1 MILMRDLL
9 GVHTVRLSLQR
20 RQHAYW
26 RLCVDDIVPVCR
38 DASGMFKSCAIAS
51 DDEETRNEG
60 CLRLAKALRDIVTAE
75 QDLQAKNAAHESG
88 IVGKAAVSEN
98 VGATQ
103 YLEHLQHL
111 EYVAGS
117 PNCQAGRPKIV

>member
-1 MILMRDLL
+1 
-9 GVHTVRLSLQR
+9 
-20 RQHAYW
+20 
-26 RLCVDDIVPVCR
+26 
-38 DASGMFKSCAIAS
+38 MFKSCAIAS

-75 QDLQAKNAAHESG
+75 QDLQAKNAAHASG

-103 YLEHLQHL
+103 YLQYLS
-111 EYVAGS
+111 YVAGS
-117 PNCQAGRPKIV
+117 PNCQAGRLKIM

>member
-1 MILMRDLL
+1 MILMQGRL

-20 RQHAYW
+20 RQAHW
-26 RLCVDDIVPVCR
+26 RLCVDVVVPVCR
-38 DASGMFKSCAIAS
+38 DVLGMFKSCAIAS

-75 QDLQAKNAAHESG
+75 QDLQEKNAAHASG

-103 YLEHLQHL
+103 YLQILQ
-111 EYVAGS
+111 YVAGS
-117 PNCQAGRPKIV
+117 SNIQAGRLKIV